1 MDSKWEWAKF
11 LNQKQE
17 EGNYLLILTSV
28 HCVFLFYSNLACKIA
43 LKICIFQTSFKE
55 ISLEFAKVFALE
67 FFINLLLSYSKWQNY
82 PNITFFAY
90 V

>member
-1 MDSKWEWAKF
+1 MFIAS
-11 LNQKQE
+11 
-17 EGNYLLILTSV
+17 
-28 HCVFLFYSNLACKIA
+28 FLFYSNLACKIA

-67 FFINLLLSYSKWQNY
+67 FFINLLLSYLKWQNY
-82 PNITFFAY
+82 TNITFFCLRMKEKREETDAD